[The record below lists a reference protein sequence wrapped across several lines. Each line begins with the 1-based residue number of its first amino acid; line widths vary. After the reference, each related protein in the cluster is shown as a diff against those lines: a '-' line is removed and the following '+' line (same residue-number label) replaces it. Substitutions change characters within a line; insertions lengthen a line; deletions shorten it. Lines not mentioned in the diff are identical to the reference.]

1 MVENPQNSIN
11 PIVLPIESVETASRN
26 FLVNDRKTLR
36 ITKIKKL
43 VFETLTKN
51 AWHPNKNEVFEGTQV
66 FVRVS
71 GIFCQVFILRQ
82 DPRIQR

>member
-51 AWHPNKNEVFEGTQV
+51 A
-66 FVRVS
+66 
-71 GIFCQVFILRQ
+71 
-82 DPRIQR
+82 